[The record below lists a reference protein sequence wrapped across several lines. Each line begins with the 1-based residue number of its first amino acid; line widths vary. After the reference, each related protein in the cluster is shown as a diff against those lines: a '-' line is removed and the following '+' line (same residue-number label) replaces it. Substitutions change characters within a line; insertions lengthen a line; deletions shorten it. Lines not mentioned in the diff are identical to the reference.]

1 MAELHNVVGAILRDI
16 AQSRVTSDLY
26 SREVSRYYE
35 EDSLLRLFPIPRT
48 EIKEVEVDLS
58 FGIKEVKKDV
68 NREQDKLVYLSRI
81 IDRYSDKLVKS
92 IFESLKGTS
101 RNKIGKSDAWQQFI
115 LEIDTVERRSD
126 LRFSITNFF
135 EGHRALLFEEAV
147 QDANADD
154 VRYDLHIEEAT
165 KGLLETVQVGLL
177 SSEKVTDLIE
187 TENLK
192 ESYENALETGL
203 FDVLDAMDKDLKFEI
218 EAFLIDVTV
227 ESEDLLQLPE
237 NVLSKIRITTEIK
250 NYTWSQVEEK
260 GNEVVRRLIPE

>member
-1 MAELHNVVGAILRDI
+1 MAELHHVVGAILRDI

-48 EIKEVEVDLS
+48 EIKEVEIDLS
-58 FGIKEVKKDV
+58 FGIKEVKKDM

-81 IDRYSDKLVKS
+81 IDGYSEKLVKS
-92 IFESLKGTS
+92 IFECLKGTS
-101 RNKIGKSDAWQQFI
+101 RNKIGKSVTWQQFVA
-115 LEIDTVERRSD
+115 EMDTADKRSD
-126 LRFSITNFF
+126 LRFSITSFF
-135 EGHRALLFEEAV
+135 EANRGLLFDEAV
-147 QDANADD
+147 QEDNAED
-154 VRYDLHIEEAT
+154 VRYDLHIDEAT
-165 KGLLETVQVGLL
+165 KGLLETVHSGLL
-177 SSEKVTDLIE
+177 SSEKVNTLIE
-187 TENLK
+187 EENLK

-227 ESEDLLQLPE
+227 EAEELMEMPE
-237 NVLSKIRITTEIK
+237 NVLSKIKITTEIK

-260 GNEVVRRLIPE
+260 DNEVVRRLIPE